1 MDFMKSI
8 CSPCQMN
15 LIQSEME
22 KFMRMQDAGLETF
35 YKCPKCRN
43 CNDRLR
49 GAGKEKLTMKAEQDL
64 IRSSVRID
72 MDQNRAFASLAFI
85 EKPELCLFKGYG
97 SHKY

>member
-1 MDFMKSI
+1 
-8 CSPCQMN
+8 MN

-43 CNDRLR
+43 CNDCLR
-49 GAGKEKLTMKAEQDL
+49 GAEKEKLTMKQEAEQDL